1 MGRGWRPGEE
11 RKACGGGGGLWRR
24 GGLGRR
30 GWPGE
35 EGVAWGGGES
45 LGRRGWPGEEGEAW
59 GGLRS
64 KGGSTYRLDGPHA
77 KVIVVLLG

>member
-1 MGRGWRPGEE
+1 MSGEGMGAWGGEEGLGRRGRPVEEGRPGEE
-11 RKACGGGGGLWRR
+11 GEAWGGG

-30 GWPGE
+30 G
-35 EGVAWGGGES
+35 
-45 LGRRGWPGEEGEAW
+45 RPGEEGEAW